1 MAQAGGVL
9 EQCGGALG
17 GTMVL
22 PATPL
27 RFACPSICSTPRG
40 KRKKRAGQPLARTP
54 VKRARPSGL
63 AAPRKASVLGGETS
77 SAVLKTPRLSTTK
90 RATGKRSQTLSR
102 RELREAFDGR
112 VSETTHVEAHANC
125 KNFCIRCDYQKR
137 WRMYRAR
144 CSLPNGRS
152 WLCSGV
158 NRGLWG
164 LGCSMCAQYA
174 SSGGRCANG
183 RYSKFAKFNVR
194 PTSRFQA
201 WGLFEQH
208 ERSKSHRVACG
219 LHRTRPFEGAA
230 ASRAGGDVAR
240 MPPDLPTEAAAS
252 GAPSCDDAALLQGN
266 VPTAIEWRR
275 AWATLS
281 ERVSLRKDGRVQDK
295 EHSPEEAQANRIRK
309 RLRKQLLV
317 MAEVLRAQIR
327 QDLRRATSISLAI
340 DESKYRKVLRY
351 RVDRPSASRGRHV
364 GASGFNS
371 SGVLGIIDCSKK
383 HPEDFED
390 DHAVTAVKQMR
401 SFITKFCT
409 PLGRTPGR
417 RGPQPLACDEALRD
431 HIFSSVKIFAADGG
445 SKERRAVFL
454 AARELFPNLLIV
466 IRDSAHAIRI
476 AIKALHLDDAYG
488 AVWDELFHKRHAL
501 VPDLQNSKKWE
512 NLFVAIQEEH
522 HVQAVVALPGQ
533 PQPLAGI
540 VRKLAFAKQR
550 FDSTAGPVGK
560 IALMLLPVA
569 TLLAYIASDRRHET
583 KQRDRAGALLRKLD
597 SKFCIA
603 TGVSADWGIICNWF
617 LRLFDEAN
625 HDIAKS
631 RSEIDCMIETLD
643 AVFLEGRVFQNILGA
658 PPTQPLARVP
668 PAAEEPLPHFRGG
681 VPGVDVG
688 FITTTV
694 MKNLCRKYIFYADGT
709 PVLLWGEP
717 RAAHAT
723 DLLHRLQNVASL
735 AKERLQADFPR
746 DDVRS
751 ALAIFDR
758 RLVLKGFGRIPHVE
772 TRRFLLRGVR
782 TLAALLGC
790 EEAPAVLQY
799 SGVLPYMLKNM
810 ETDQPLAEKTNQQ
823 AWATLLDDRV
833 WEEACPNRLRSAS
846 GVLCSLIRFYISIE
860 DGECTV
866 ERDLAEYRNQMLEH
880 RTDANEFHDDCLVL
894 RLNGPSSSAEFEGAA
909 SGAQSHARGSLTPF
923 SRECAALWRTL
934 YGSRRGHYNLAATA
948 AAARKR
954 KCKPGTFARAS
965 KATLAAARLAVI
977 ASRARKSA
985 SPDVAA
991 GAGTADS
998 CFWNEAMSD
1007 FQKRSQRNI
1016 PGVVQTRVAPQ
1027 RPFINPSG
1035 VSLAARRA
1043 GQEQPLVRRL
1053 AYTKVAWLGVA
1064 PRELR
1069 EECATVTG
1077 RHCAWEADLAVVPDL
1092 AFLHDLSG
1100 LSANAGTA
1108 LAFLYVVSRGVDVT
1122 TLTLLAA
1129 AQYRPNHLQQR
1140 TCVRHVPA
1148 LRSRT
1153 KFVLGARLVAEEP
1166 SVCVALRRLSRA
1178 PRSQFVVQQ
1187 ATVPAASGAAGSVFL
1202 NSLHDVVA
1210 WASSARRVLGEMG
1223 PKAVAVDGVPLP
1235 A

>member
-1 MAQAGGVL
+1 MA
-9 EQCGGALG
+9 
-17 GTMVL
+17 L

-27 RFACPSICSTPRG
+27 RFPTSTPRG

-54 VKRARPSGL
+54 VKRARPWGL
-63 AAPRKASVLGGETS
+63 PAGTGTGTATIPSDAARP
-77 SAVLKTPRLSTTK
+77 TK

-112 VSETTHVEAHANC
+112 VSETTHVQAHGNR
-125 KNFCIRCDYQKR
+125 KNFCIRCEYQKQR
-137 WRMYRAR
+137 RMYGAR
-144 CSLPNGRS
+144 CSLPTNGRS

-158 NRGLWG
+158 YRGLWG

-194 PTSRFQA
+194 PTSRFHA
-201 WGLFEQH
+201 WYLFEQH

-219 LHRTRPFEGAA
+219 LHRTRPFEGGAA
-230 ASRAGGDVAR
+230 ASRVRVDVAR

-252 GAPSCDDAALLQGN
+252 GAPSCDDDAALLQGN
-266 VPTAIEWRR
+266 VPTAIQWRH
-275 AWATLS
+275 AWATVS
-281 ERVSLRKDGRVQDK
+281 ERVSLRKDGRVHDK
-295 EHSPEEAQANRIRK
+295 EHSPAEAQANKIRK
-309 RLRKQLLV
+309 RLRKQLVV
-317 MAEVLRAQIR
+317 MAEALRAQIR

-351 RVDRPSASRGRHV
+351 RIDRPSASRGRHV

-383 HPEDFED
+383 HPQDFED

-409 PLGRTPGR
+409 PLGRTTPGR
-417 RGPQPLACDEALRD
+417 RWPQPLACDEALRD
-431 HIFSSVKIFAADGG
+431 HILSSVKILAADGG

-476 AIKALHLDDAYG
+476 AIKALHLDEVYG
-488 AVWDELFHKRHAL
+488 AVWKELFDKRHAL
-501 VPDLQNSKKWE
+501 VPDVMNSKKWE

-522 HVQAVVALPGQ
+522 VKAVALPGE

-569 TLLAYIASDRRHET
+569 TLLAYIASDRRHDT
-583 KQRDRAGALLRKLD
+583 KQRDRAGALLSKLD

-643 AVFLEGRVFQNILGA
+643 AVFLEGRVFQNVLCA
-658 PPTQPLARVP
+658 PPTQPLARLP
-668 PAAEEPLPHFRGG
+668 PAAEEPLPRYRGG

-694 MKNLCRKYIFYADGT
+694 MKNLRRGYVFYADRK

-758 RLVLKGFGRIPHVE
+758 RLVEKGFGLLPAEE
-772 TRRFLLRGVR
+772 TRQFLLRGVR

-790 EEAPAVLQY
+790 EEVPAVLQY
-799 SGVLPYMLKNM
+799 NGVLPYMLKNM

-823 AWATLLDDRV
+823 AWATLLDERV
-833 WEEACPNRLRSAS
+833 WEEACPKRHRSAS
-846 GVLCSLIRFYISIE
+846 GALCRLIRFYISIE

-866 ERDLAEYRNQMLEH
+866 ERDLAEYRHQMLEH
-880 RTDANEFHDDCLVL
+880 RTDRNEFHDECLVL

-923 SRECAALWRTL
+923 SRRCAALWRTL
-934 YGSRRGHYNLAATA
+934 YGSRRGHYNGAATA
-948 AAARKR
+948 AAARKG
-954 KCKPGTFARAS
+954 KCNLGTFARAS
-965 KATLAAARLAVI
+965 KATLAAARLAVL
-977 ASRARKSA
+977 ASRARQSA
-985 SPDVAA
+985 GPDVAA

-1007 FQKRSQRNI
+1007 FQKRSRRNI

-1027 RPFINPSG
+1027 RPFINPAG
-1035 VSLAARRA
+1035 VYLAERRA
-1043 GQEQPLVRRL
+1043 GQKQPLARRL
-1053 AYTKVAWLGVA
+1053 PYTKVAWLGV
-1064 PRELR
+1064 PSRELR
-1069 EECATVTG
+1069 ECAAVTG
-1077 RHCAWEADLAVVPDL
+1077 PQCGWEADLAVVPDL

-1122 TLTLLAA
+1122 TLTQLAA

-1148 LRSRT
+1148 MRSRT
-1153 KFVLGARLVAEEP
+1153 KFVLGARLVAEEH

-1178 PRSQFVVQQ
+1178 PGSRFKVVQQ
-1187 ATVPAASGAAGSVFL
+1187 ATLPAASGAAGSVFL

-1210 WASSARRVLGEMG
+1210 WASSARRVLGEVG
-1223 PKAVAVDGVPLP
+1223 PRAVAVDGVPLP